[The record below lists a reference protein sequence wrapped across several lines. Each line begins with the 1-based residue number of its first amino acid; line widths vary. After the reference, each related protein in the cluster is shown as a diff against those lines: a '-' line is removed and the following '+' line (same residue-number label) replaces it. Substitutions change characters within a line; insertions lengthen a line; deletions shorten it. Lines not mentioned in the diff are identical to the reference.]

1 MDKNNLWRLSASE
14 IVKATTAGEIRSID
28 VITSVIGRMRKVNPK
43 LNAVVIDLSEKALKA
58 AELLDGDRANG
69 KECGPLHG
77 VPITIKINVDQ
88 KGQSTSNGV
97 SALKNLIAPDDA
109 PIVKNLKKAGA
120 IIIGRTNTPE
130 FSFRADTDNELHG
143 RTNNPWGDHVSA
155 GGSSGGAGAAV
166 MSGIGA
172 MGHGNDIGGSLR
184 FPAAANGAFTVKPGL
199 GRVPAWNP
207 SQNAERG
214 ILAQSMSVQG
224 LLTRDP
230 LDLDLAMPILFTNDP
245 VDPFHVPLPYDMGTE
260 SQKCKIALARET
272 PGFETNP
279 EIYKGLELAAEAL
292 RDAGHEVVEIDPP
305 FLLETATSGYR
316 ALMGEVIELMGPD
329 IRKIGSSEINRIFDE
344 YFKQFKPYT
353 GTDLLKI
360 LAKRSYYAREWSV
373 FLTKYPLILS
383 PFLPQPFFKPGRD
396 LEGQEG
402 VREVLGSALWSYS
415 INFLGLPAGCF
426 PTHLAQLKQGTQ
438 AINVQLIGQRWRE
451 DLIVQGMKAIRNRLG
466 TFSNELWS
474 IMEKNNE

>member
-43 LNAVVIDLSEKALKA
+43 LNAVVIDLSEQALKT
-58 AELLDGDRANG
+58 AELLDIDRANG

-143 RTNNPWGDHVSA
+143 RTNNPWGNHVSA

-230 LDLDLAMPILFTNDP
+230 VAWTWL
-245 VDPFHVPLPYDMGTE
+245 
-260 SQKCKIALARET
+260 C
-272 PGFETNP
+272 
-279 EIYKGLELAAEAL
+279 
-292 RDAGHEVVEIDPP
+292 
-305 FLLETATSGYR
+305 
-316 ALMGEVIELMGPD
+316 
-329 IRKIGSSEINRIFDE
+329 
-344 YFKQFKPYT
+344 QFY
-353 GTDLLKI
+353 LQMI
-360 LAKRSYYAREWSV
+360 
-373 FLTKYPLILS
+373 PLIRFMFPCHTIWGLRAKNAK
-383 PFLPQPFFKPGRD
+383 LRWLGKLRVLKP
-396 LEGQEG
+396 
-402 VREVLGSALWSYS
+402 
-415 INFLGLPAGCF
+415 I
-426 PTHLAQLKQGTQ
+426 
-438 AINVQLIGQRWRE
+438 QRF
-451 DLIVQGMKAIRNRLG
+451 IRA
-466 TFSNELWS
+466 
-474 IMEKNNE
+474 